1 MFNKIITWWNNFWE
15 WYNNHKIFTW
25 YNNQNENVRVI
36 IGAFSAMLFSYLCI
50 NLFDLIVNG
59 EADW

>member
-1 MFNKIITWWNNFWE
+1 MFNKIITKIGLFWE

-25 YNNQNENVRVI
+25 YNNQNKNVRFFI
-36 IGAFSAMLFSYLCI
+36 SGFSAMLFGYLMV

>member
-1 MFNKIITWWNNFWE
+1 MKKLITWWNNFWE

-25 YNNQNENVRVI
+25 YNNQNKNVRFI
-36 IGAFSAMLFSYLCI
+36 ISGFSAMLFGYLVV

-59 EADW
+59 EANW

>member
-1 MFNKIITWWNNFWE
+1 MIEKIYIWFNNLNV
-15 WYNNHKIFTW
+15 
-25 YNNQNENVRVI
+25 NVRVI
-36 IGAFSAMLFSYLCI
+36 IGAFSMMLFSYLVV

>member
-1 MFNKIITWWNNFWE
+1 MLNFGMFNKIITW
-15 WYNNHKIFTW
+15 YNNL
-25 YNNQNENVRVI
+25 NVNVRVI
-36 IGAFSAMLFSYLCI
+36 IGAFSAMLFCYLMV

>member
-1 MFNKIITWWNNFWE
+1 MLNFGMFNKIIT

-25 YNNQNENVRVI
+25 FNNQNVNVRVI
-36 IGAFSAMLFSYLCI
+36 IVAFSAMLFCYLMV

-59 EADW
+59 EANW